1 MLPLAKYSLQVLH
14 LFVGGHLSV
23 PVCTTSIHVMT
34 LGKKYKNAAMKID
47 AKKLY
52 TLDEAVALLVDS
64 STTKFDA
71 TCEIH
76 VNLNADP
83 KYADQI
89 VRSTVAMPHG
99 TGKSV
104 RVIAFVGED
113 KAKAALAA
121 GAVKAGANEL
131 IEEVNQGF
139 SDFDVAVATPDMM
152 RDLAKVAK
160 VLGPKGL
167 MPNPKSGTVTPD
179 IEKAISELQAGKIEF
194 KTDKF
199 GIVHSLF
206 GKVSFGKEK
215 LTENLLSLLKA
226 LNAAKPTGIK
236 GVYIKTMTLTTT
248 MGPGI
253 HVDLTDAAKASS
265 SK

>member
-1 MLPLAKYSLQVLH
+1 MRDMKT
-14 LFVGGHLSV
+14 F
-23 PVCTTSIHVMT
+23 
-34 LGKKYKNAAMKID
+34 GKKYKTAQTKVD
-47 AKKLY
+47 ADKLY
-52 TLDEAVALLVDS
+52 TLEEAVKLLTET

-76 VNLNADP
+76 ANLNADP

-99 TGKSV
+99 TGKTV
-104 RVIAFVGED
+104 RVVAFVGDD
-113 KAKAALAA
+113 KVAGALAA
-121 GAVKAGANEL
+121 GAVKAGAAEL
-131 IEEVNQGF
+131 IDEVNQGF

-179 IEKAISELQAGKIEF
+179 IEKAIGELKAGKIEF

-199 GIVHSLF
+199 GIVHSVF
-206 GKVSFGKEK
+206 GKVSFGAEK
-215 LTENLLSLLKA
+215 LGENLASFLRA

-236 GVYIKTMTLTTT
+236 GVYIKSMTLTTT
-248 MGPGI
+248 MGPAI
-253 HVDLTDAAKASS
+253 RIDLSDAAKVSS

>member
-1 MLPLAKYSLQVLH
+1 MS
-14 LFVGGHLSV
+14 G
-23 PVCTTSIHVMT
+23 I
-34 LGKKYKNAAMKID
+34 GKKYKAAMTKID
-47 AKKLY
+47 ADKLY
-52 TLDEAVALLVDS
+52 TLDEAIALMTET

-99 TGKSV
+99 TGKTV
-104 RVIAFVGED
+104 RVVAFVSDE
-113 KAKAALAA
+113 KVEAALAA
-121 GAVKAGANEL
+121 GAIKAGSKEL
-131 IEEVNQGF
+131 IDEVNQGF
-139 SDFDVAVATPDMM
+139 SDFDVAVASPDMM

-179 IEKAISELQAGKIEF
+179 IEKAITALKAGKIEF

-199 GIVHSLF
+199 GIVHSVL

-215 LTENLLSLLKA
+215 IKENIVVFLKSLV
-226 LNAAKPTGIK
+226 AAKPTGIK
-236 GVYIKTMTLTTT
+236 GVYMKTMTLTTT

-253 HVDLTDAAKASS
+253 KVDIADVTKVASG
-265 SK
+265 K

>member
-1 MLPLAKYSLQVLH
+1 MK
-14 LFVGGHLSV
+14 
-23 PVCTTSIHVMT
+23 
-34 LGKKYKNAAMKID
+34 GKKYKEAAAKID
-47 AKKLY
+47 ANKLY
-52 TLDEAVALLVDS
+52 TLDEAIALMTET
-64 STTKFDA
+64 STVKFDA

-104 RVIAFVGED
+104 RVIAFVGDD
-113 KAKAALAA
+113 KVKGALAA
-121 GAVKAGANEL
+121 GAIKAGGNDL

-167 MPNPKSGTVTPD
+167 MPNPKSGTVTPEID
-179 IEKAISELQAGKIEF
+179 KAINELKAGKIEF

-199 GIVHSLF
+199 GIVHSLI
-206 GKVSFGKEK
+206 GKVSFGNEK
-215 LTENLLSLLKA
+215 LKDNLVSFLQA

-236 GVYIKTMTLTTT
+236 GVFIKSMALTTT

-253 HVDLTDAAKASS
+253 HIDLTDAAKTSS
-265 SK
+265 AK

>member
-1 MLPLAKYSLQVLH
+1 MK
-14 LFVGGHLSV
+14 
-23 PVCTTSIHVMT
+23 
-34 LGKKYKNAAMKID
+34 GKKYKEAAAKID
-47 AKKLY
+47 ANKLY
-52 TLDEAVALLVDS
+52 TLDEAIALATET
-64 STTKFDA
+64 STVKFDA

-104 RVIAFVGED
+104 RVIAFVGDD
-113 KAKAALAA
+113 KVKGALAA
-121 GAVKAGANEL
+121 GAIKAGGNDL

-167 MPNPKSGTVTPD
+167 MPNPKSGTVTPEID
-179 IEKAISELQAGKIEF
+179 KAINELKAGKIEF

-199 GIVHSLF
+199 GIVHSLI
-206 GKVSFGKEK
+206 GKVSFGNEK
-215 LTENLLSLLKA
+215 LKDNLVSFLQA

-236 GVYIKTMTLTTT
+236 GVFIKSMALTTT

-253 HVDLTDAAKASS
+253 HIDLNDAAKTSS

>member
-1 MLPLAKYSLQVLH
+1 MKK
-14 LFVGGHLSV
+14 F
-23 PVCTTSIHVMT
+23 
-34 LGKKYKNAAMKID
+34 GKKYNSATSKVD
-47 AKKLY
+47 ADKLY
-52 TLDEAVALLVDS
+52 TLEEAVQLLTET
-64 STTKFDA
+64 STAKFDA

-76 VNLNADP
+76 ANLNADP

-89 VRSTVAMPHG
+89 VRSTVALPHG

-104 RVIAFVGED
+104 RVVAFVGED
-113 KAKAALAA
+113 KAAAALAA
-121 GAVKAGANEL
+121 GAIKAGANDL
-131 IEEVNQGF
+131 IDEVNQGF

-179 IEKAISELQAGKIEF
+179 IEKAIGELKAGKIEF

-199 GIVHSLF
+199 GIVHSVL
-206 GKVSFGKEK
+206 GKVSFGKDK
-215 LTENLLSLLKA
+215 LQENLTSFLQA
-226 LNAAKPTGIK
+226 LNTAKPTGIK
-236 GVYIKTMTLTTT
+236 GVYIKSITLTTT

-253 HVDLTDAAKASS
+253 RVDLSDVAKVSS
-265 SK
+265 TK

>member
-1 MLPLAKYSLQVLH
+1 MFPMKK
-14 LFVGGHLSV
+14 
-23 PVCTTSIHVMT
+23 
-34 LGKKYKNAAMKID
+34 GKKYNDAATKID
-47 AKKLY
+47 ANKFY
-52 TLDEAVALLVDS
+52 SLDEAIQLMLDT
-64 STTKFDA
+64 STTKFDG

-76 VNLNADP
+76 ARLNADP

-89 VRSTVAMPHG
+89 VRSTVALPHG

-104 RVIAFVGED
+104 RVVAFVGDD
-113 KAKAALAA
+113 KTKAAMDA
-121 GAVKAGANEL
+121 GAIKAGGAEL

-160 VLGPKGL
+160 VLGPRGL

-179 IEKAISELQAGKIEF
+179 IEKAIAELKAGKIEF
-194 KTDKF
+194 KTDKY
-199 GIVHSLF
+199 GIVHSVL
-206 GKVSFGKEK
+206 GKVSFGKDK
-215 LTENLLSLLKA
+215 LKENMVSFLQA

-253 HVDLTDAAKASS
+253 QVDLADVTKAASTK
-265 SK
+265 